1 LAVPVPEA
9 VKKSELTLE
18 SLRAASQDGV
28 VGLSEEGRNNLSPRT
43 RAHKHTTVVD
53 KKATNRTDELTPVQE
68 KAARLFAAGK
78 TIPQIAKLLG
88 DTIHPHVANRP
99 YQLKKSRT
107 TLRRWFL
114 TNKMRDA
121 VYEHGRI
128 LLDLESTAIMRGISR
143 KAREGRVDAAR
154 LALEL
159 NGRHAPN
166 TEEKPAQIVLAF
178 GNVPR
183 PEPRQ
188 LEDAEVVDVDP
199 D

>member
-1 LAVPVPEA
+1 MPEA

-18 SLRAASQDGV
+18 SLREVSQQGV
-28 VGLSEEGRNNLSPRT
+28 VGRRT
-43 RAHKHTTVVD
+43 NGTKHTTVVD
-53 KKATNRTDELTPVQE
+53 KPASSRTDELTPVQD
-68 KAARLFAAGK
+68 KAALLFAKGK
-78 TIPQIAKLLG
+78 TVPQIAKLLG
-88 DTIHPHVANRP
+88 DHIHPQVADRRL
-99 YQLKKSRT
+99 QLKKSRG
-107 TLRRWFL
+107 TLRRWL
-114 TNKMRDA
+114 MTNKMRDA
-121 VYEHGRI
+121 VYEYGRT

-143 KAREGRVDAAR
+143 KAKEGRVDAAR

-159 NGRHAPN
+159 NGRHAPH

-188 LEDAEVVDVDP
+188 LEEAEVVDVEVED